1 MERGLAV
8 GAESVGRSEAKIA
21 HNDELVHRKGRR
33 ARNGR
38 MQTVLAIRY
47 VHGCLTP
54 SRESGSI
61 MVMVHCLGAP
71 RRALGWWRWSLMR
84 LHRG

>member
-38 MQTVLAIRY
+38 LQTVLVQII
-47 VHGCLTP
+47 HGT
-54 SRESGSI
+54 RKKHDR
-61 MVMVHCLGAP
+61 V
-71 RRALGWWRWSLMR
+71 
-84 LHRG
+84 